1 MAIANFVPEFWSA
14 AVMQPFQENLVYAQP
29 SVANTDFQGTLAQM
43 GDTVHVGTIGRPTVR
58 AYDKTEDLIT
68 EDVDVTTSDLVVDQG
83 AYFNFRV
90 NDVDALQA
98 AGPLKDPA
106 MAEAAIGLRDSVD
119 TYAGSTLAAGVLAA
133 NKLGNV
139 EVVDGTDKPGTGQVS
154 AWTVLLKLRAK
165 LNAKSVP
172 TEGRYVIIDSDFEAA
187 LLHDD
192 RFVRVDASGTSDG
205 LRNGIVG
212 RVLGFDVLVSNNAPT
227 TGSAGTLRSTIIAG
241 VPAAYSMVTQ
251 INKVEATREEKR
263 FADIVKGL
271 MIYGSKVFRPEGLA
285 SANIQVKAPS
295 AAGN

>member
-14 AVMQPFQENLVYAQP
+14 AVMQPFQENLIYAQP
-29 SVANTDFQGTLAQM
+29 SVANTDYQGTLSQM

-58 AYDKTEDLIT
+58 AYDKTTDLIT

-98 AGPLKDPA
+98 AGPLRDPA

-119 TYAGSTLAAGVLAA
+119 TYAGSTLAAGVLTA
-133 NKLGNV
+133 NKLGNTD
-139 EVVDGTDKPGTGQVS
+139 VVDGSDKPGAGQVS
-154 AWTVLLKLRAK
+154 AWTVLLKLRQK
-165 LNAKSVP
+165 LNDKSVP

-192 RFVRVDASGTSDG
+192 RFARVDASGTSEG

-212 RVLGFDVLVSNNAPT
+212 RVLGFDVLVSNNIPKT
-227 TGSAGTLRSTIIAG
+227 SGRSVIIAG

-271 MIYGSKVFRPEGLA
+271 MIYGSKVFRPEGRA
-285 SANIQVKAPS
+285 SANVTVAEPT
-295 AAGN
+295 AAGNP

>member
-14 AVMQPFQENLVYAQP
+14 AVMQPFQDNLVYAQP

-58 AYDKTEDLIT
+58 AYDKDEDLIT
-68 EDVDVTTSDLVVDQG
+68 EDVAVTTSDLIVDQG

-98 AGPLKDPA
+98 AGPLRDPA
-106 MAEAAIGLRDSVD
+106 MQEAAIGLRDSVD
-119 TYAGSTLAAGVLAA
+119 NYAAGVIAA
-133 NKLGNV
+133 GVHANNKIGAVSLGETGDPEAWDVLRELRRLLNV
-139 EVVDGTDKPGTGQVS
+139 Q
-154 AWTVLLKLRAK
+154 
-165 LNAKSVP
+165 SVP
-172 TEGRYVIIDSDFEAA
+172 TVGRYVIVGSNFESE
-187 LLHDD
+187 LLGDE
-192 RFVRVDASGTSDG
+192 RFVRVDASGTDQG

-212 RVLGFDVLVSNNAPT
+212 RALGFDVLVSNNTPGT
-227 TGSAGTLRSTIIAG
+227 AGVETVIAG

-251 INKVEATREEKR
+251 INKVEAAREEKR

-285 SANIQVKAPS
+285 SAEVTVTSSFI
-295 AAGN
+295 

>member
-14 AVMQPFQENLVYAQP
+14 AVMQPFQENLIFAQP
-29 SVANTDFQGTLAQM
+29 TVANTDFQGTLAQM

-58 AYDKTEDLIT
+58 TYDKTTDLIT

-98 AGPLKDPA
+98 AGPLRDPA
-106 MAEAAIGLRDSVD
+106 MAEAAIGLRDAVD
-119 TYAGSTLAAGVLAA
+119 TYAGSTIAAGVKAG
-133 NKLGNV
+133 NKLGATA
-139 EVVDGTDKPGTGQVS
+139 VVDGTDKPGTGQVS
-154 AWTVLLKLRAK
+154 AWTVLLKLRQK
-165 LNAKSVP
+165 LNDNSVP
-172 TEGRYVIIDSDFEAA
+172 TEGRYVVIDSDFEAA
-187 LLHDD
+187 LLHDE
-192 RFVRVDASGTSDG
+192 RFVRVDASGTSEG

-212 RVLGFDVLVSNNAPT
+212 RVLGFDVLVSNNVPKAS
-227 TGSAGTLRSTIIAG
+227 GKSVIIAG

-251 INKVEATREEKR
+251 INKVEAAREEKR

-285 SANIQVKAPS
+285 SATITVAAPVT
-295 AAGN
+295 GTP

>member
-14 AVMQPFQENLVYAQP
+14 AVMQPFQENLIYAQP
-29 SVANTDFQGTLAQM
+29 SVANTDFQGTLSQM

-58 AYDKTEDLIT
+58 AYDKTADLVT
-68 EDVDVTTSDLVVDQG
+68 EDVDVTTSDLIVDQG

-90 NDVDALQA
+90 NDVDSLQA
-98 AGPLKDPA
+98 AGPLRDPA

-119 TYAGSTLAAGVLAA
+119 TYAGTTLAAGVLTG
-133 NKLGNV
+133 NKIGNTD
-139 EVVDGTDKPGTGQVS
+139 VVDGTDKPGQGQSS
-154 AWTVLLKLRAK
+154 AWTVLLKLRQK
-165 LNAKSVP
+165 LNDKSVP

-192 RFVRVDASGTSDG
+192 RFVRVDASGTAEG

-212 RVLGFDVLVSNNAPT
+212 RVLGFDVLVSNNVPKT
-227 TGSAGTLRSTIIAG
+227 SGRSTIIAG

-251 INKVEATREEKR
+251 INKVEAAREEKR

-285 SANIQVKAPS
+285 SANVTVAAP
-295 AAGN
+295 ATGTP

>member
-58 AYDKTEDLIT
+58 AYDKETDLIT
-68 EDVDVTTSDLVVDQG
+68 EDVNVTTSDLVVDQG

-98 AGPLKDPA
+98 AGPLRDPA
-106 MAEAAIGLRDSVD
+106 MAEAAIGLRDAVD
-119 TYAGSTLAAGVLAA
+119 TYAGTTLAAGVLAG
-133 NKLGNV
+133 NKLGNTA
-139 EVVDGTDKPGTGQVS
+139 VVDGTDKPGTGQVS
-154 AWTVLLKLRAK
+154 AWDVLLKLRQK
-165 LNAKSVP
+165 LNDKSVP
-172 TEGRYVIIDSDFEAA
+172 TVGRYVIIDSDFESA
-187 LLHDD
+187 LLRDD
-192 RFVRVDASGTSDG
+192 RFVRVDASGTSEG

-212 RVLGFDVLVSNNAPT
+212 RVLGFDVLVSNNIPKAST
-227 TGSAGTLRSTIIAG
+227 RSVIIAG

-251 INKVEATREEKR
+251 INKVEAAREEKR

-285 SANIQVKAPS
+285 SAEVTVAAPV
-295 AAGN
+295 AGTGD

>member
-29 SVANTDFQGTLAQM
+29 TVANTDYQGTLSQM

-58 AYDKTEDLIT
+58 DYSKTTDLTVEDLN
-68 EDVDVTTSDLVVDQG
+68 VTTTDLVVDQG
-83 AYFNFRV
+83 DYFAFRV

-98 AGPLKDPA
+98 AGALKDPA
-106 MAEAAIGLRDSVD
+106 LGEAAIGLRDAVD
-119 TYAGSTLAAGVLAA
+119 THAAATIAAGVHADNQIGA
-133 NKLGNV
+133 VSLG
-139 EVVDGTDKPGTGQVS
+139 ESGDPT
-154 AWTVLLKLRAK
+154 AWDVLLEMRRL

-172 TEGRYVIIDSDFEAA
+172 TLGRYVVVGGDFESQ
-187 LLHDD
+187 LLADE
-192 RFVRVDASGTSDG
+192 RFHRVDASGTSEG

-212 RVLGFDVLVSNNAPT
+212 RALGFDVLVSNNTPG
-227 TGSAGTLRSTIIAG
+227 TGSETIIAG

-251 INKVEATREEKR
+251 INKVEAAREEKR

-285 SANIQVKAPS
+285 SAEVTVTSAFAPVTP
-295 AAGN
+295 

>member
-14 AVMQPFQENLVYAQP
+14 AVMQPFQENLIFAQP

-58 AYDKTEDLIT
+58 TYDKTTDLIT

-98 AGPLKDPA
+98 AGPLRDPA
-106 MAEAAIGLRDSVD
+106 MAEAAIGLRDAVD
-119 TYAGSTLAAGVLAA
+119 TYAGSTIAAGVLTG
-133 NKLGNV
+133 NKLGPTA
-139 EVVDGTDKPGTGQVS
+139 VVDGTDKPGTGQVS
-154 AWTVLLKLRAK
+154 AWTVLLKLRQK
-165 LNAKSVP
+165 LNDNSVP
-172 TEGRYVIIDSDFEAA
+172 TEGRYVVIDSDFEAA
-187 LLHDD
+187 LLHDE

-212 RVLGFDVLVSNNAPT
+212 RVLGFDVLVSNNVPKAS
-227 TGSAGTLRSTIIAG
+227 GKSVIIAG

-285 SANIQVKAPS
+285 SATITVAEPT
-295 AAGN
+295 AVTP